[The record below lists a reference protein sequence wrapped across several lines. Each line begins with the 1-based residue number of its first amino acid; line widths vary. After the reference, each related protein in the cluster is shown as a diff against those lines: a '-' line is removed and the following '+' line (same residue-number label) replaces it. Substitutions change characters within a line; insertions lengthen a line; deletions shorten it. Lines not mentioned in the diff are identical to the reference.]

1 MSGTPKS
8 VSRRDFLKLS
18 AAGVAVPYL
27 LAPGILGAADR
38 AAANDRVGV
47 GYIGGG
53 RRAAQLVGLPRD
65 AQIVAVADCNLQH
78 AQAFAAKNSCR
89 VYKDYREMLESKDIE
104 AVVVATPDHWHT
116 LASIH
121 ACQAG
126 KDVYCEKPMTLTVRE
141 GRLLVDAVRKYERV
155 MQTGSQ
161 QRSMAANRLGCQLV
175 RDGAI
180 GKVHTVL
187 AANYASP
194 WNCDLPEQSV
204 PEGLDWDM
212 WCGQTAVVPYNVDI
226 ETPRAT
232 PAGSHS
238 DPGPVVK

>member
-1 MSGTPKS
+1 M
-8 VSRRDFLKLS
+8 
-18 AAGVAVPYL
+18 AVPYL
-27 LAPGILGAADR
+27 LSPGILGAADL
-38 AAANDRVGV
+38 ASANERVGV
-47 GYIGGG
+47 GYVGAG
-53 RRAAQLVGLPRD
+53 RRAGQLVELPRD
-65 AQIVAVADCNLQH
+65 AEIVAVADCNAQH
-78 AQAFAAKNSCR
+78 GMAFAAKHSCR
-89 VYKDYREMLESKDIE
+89 VYKDYREMLEAKDVE

-141 GRLLVDAVRKYERV
+141 GRLVTNAVRKYERV

-161 QRSMAANRLGCQLV
+161 RRSMAANRLGCQLV

-194 WNCDLPEQSV
+194 WNCDLPGQST
-204 PEGLDWDM
+204 PEGIDWDV
-212 WCGQTAVVPYNVDI
+212 WCGQTEVVPYNIDI
-226 ETPRAT
+226 KKPR
-232 PAGSHS
+232 
-238 DPGPVVK
+238 